1 MAALG
6 RLLGLKMWLGVK
18 DFSQKRS
25 SLQPSD
31 NEGMKQNSAE
41 HEFRDA
47 NWKLVGLR
55 LLVFARYWAK
65 AHYGWCDGRLLP
77 TSKTPEDVACEVYAA
92 YSRGER
98 KFSAEAPM
106 WIQLKSA
113 VKSVLWNLHQLKEG
127 KITRAEEPEFFEP
140 VADGNPGPEAALRSE
155 EFYERFF
162 ELLYADSRVKKS
174 GELKKIIEALE
185 KGAETVAEFVKESG
199 LTTARV
205 YELRRQLKAV
215 AESVLNKMN
224 RDGDSHEQTLPKRSA
239 ATA

>member
-1 MAALG
+1 M
-6 RLLGLKMWLGVK
+6 
-18 DFSQKRS
+18 
-25 SLQPSD
+25 QPRD

-65 AHYGWCDGRLLP
+65 AHYGWIDGQLLP

-92 YSRGER
+92 YSHGDR

-106 WIQLKSA
+106 WVQLKSA

-127 KITRAEEPEFFEP
+127 KLTRAEEPEFFEP
-140 VADGNPGPEAALRSE
+140 VMDGNPGPEATLRSE
-155 EFYERFF
+155 EFCGRFF
-162 ELLYADSRVKKS
+162 ELLYADSRVKKNN
-174 GELKKIIEALE
+174 ELKKMIQALE
-185 KGAETVAEFVKESG
+185 NGAQTVAEFVKETG
-199 LTTARV
+199 LATARV

-224 RDGDSHEQTLPKRSA
+224 RDGDSHEQTLPKRST